1 MKLNQYLLLASPL
14 LTGAL
19 VWAQPSHNDPLGE
32 NLFPPELIVGHGEA
46 IGLSDDQRTSLLQEI
61 QKAHERFSGMH
72 EKMQKEIEALGA
84 LLKKERVDEGT
95 ALAQFDKVLNQERE
109 IKRAHLALV
118 LGLKNKLS
126 AEQQAKLQ
134 EIKKRQPNPEGPP
147 AAIVEKLKKV
157 QAGVQKWQDEGRD
170 PSPVAEL
177 MQGFEPLMKQGK
189 LGEAQE
195 LLDNALKILGR
206 EEKK

>member
-1 MKLNQYLLLASPL
+1 MKLKQYLLIASL
-14 LTGAL
+14 LFVGAL

-32 NLFPPELIVGHGEA
+32 NLFPPEFIIGHGEA
-46 IGLSDDQRTSLLQEI
+46 IGLSDEQTTSLRQEI

-72 EKMQKEIEALGA
+72 EKLQKEVEALGA
-84 LLKKERVDEGT
+84 LLKKERVDETT

-147 AAIVEKLKKV
+147 AAMVEQLKKV

-170 PSPVAEL
+170 PSPVGEL
-177 MQGFEPLMKQGK
+177 MQGFEPLMKEGK
-189 LGEAQE
+189 LAEAQG
-195 LLDNALKILGR
+195 LLDKALKILGG

>member
-1 MKLNQYLLLASPL
+1 MKLKQYLLIASL
-14 LTGAL
+14 LFVAAL
-19 VWAQPSHNDPLGE
+19 VWAQPSHNDALGE
-32 NLFPPELIVGHGEA
+32 NLFPPEFIIGHGEA
-46 IGLSDDQRTSLLQEI
+46 IALSDEQTTSLRQEI

-72 EKMQKEIEALGA
+72 EKLQKEVAALGA
-84 LLKKERVDEGT
+84 LLKKERVDEAI

-134 EIKKRQPNPEGPP
+134 EIKKRQFNPEGPP
-147 AAIVEKLKKV
+147 AAIVEKLQKV

-177 MQGFEPLMKQGK
+177 MQGFEPLMKEGK
-189 LGEAQE
+189 LEEAQG
-195 LLDNALKILGR
+195 LLDKALKILGG